1 LAHFDVEKKVPTRA
15 AAIASAVGGDDLS
28 MMPEAGALDPADETC
43 REYKRVVDEKDLD
56 EIRAQAMKLFTRS
69 LSRQSAIAKC
79 ATSTSK
85 EKRIRSSLSLC
96 ES

>member
-1 LAHFDVEKKVPTRA
+1 
-15 AAIASAVGGDDLS
+15 

-79 ATSTSK
+79 AIINF
-85 EKRIRSSLSLC
+85 KRGKNSIKPLTLRKLTKAIHDLQNRMGR
-96 ES
+96 